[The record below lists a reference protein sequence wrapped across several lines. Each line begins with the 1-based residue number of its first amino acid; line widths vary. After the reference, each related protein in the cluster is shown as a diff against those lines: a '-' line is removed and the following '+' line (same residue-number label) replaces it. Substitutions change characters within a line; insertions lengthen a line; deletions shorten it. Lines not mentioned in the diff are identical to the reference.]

1 MRYVCLHNFRCQL
14 VAMDREKHKLMERKK
29 FSWKER
35 GNSFIYAWAGIR
47 ALFRTEHNSWIHFAL
62 TLLAVGTGFIL
73 KISSGE
79 FIAII
84 LSMTMVWM
92 AELFNTAIE
101 KTMDFI
107 SKEAHPQIKLVK
119 DLAAAAVLI
128 TAIAA
133 VLVGALI
140 FIPKLFPL

>member
-1 MRYVCLHNFRCQL
+1 M
-14 VAMDREKHKLMERKK
+14 A
-29 FSWKER
+29 
-35 GNSFIYAWAGIR
+35 
-47 ALFRTEHNSWIHFAL
+47 
-62 TLLAVGTGFIL
+62 
-73 KISSGE
+73 
-79 FIAII
+79 
-84 LSMTMVWM
+84 MVWM

-128 TAIAA
+128 AAIAA